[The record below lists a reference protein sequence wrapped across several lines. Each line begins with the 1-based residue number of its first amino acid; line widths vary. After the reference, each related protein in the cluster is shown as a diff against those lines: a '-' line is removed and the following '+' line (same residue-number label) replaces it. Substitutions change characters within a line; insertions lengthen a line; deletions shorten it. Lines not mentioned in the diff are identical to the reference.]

1 METRANYAVIGAF
14 VIVATLAV
22 AAFVL
27 WLGQSQFQR
36 DYKAYDIVFEGPVS
50 LEDGSAVRYIGI
62 KVGEVST
69 VRIDRADPSKVRARI
84 RIDRETP
91 VKTDSTA
98 SIQLAGITGVTFVQI
113 SAGSPTA
120 RLLEAKAGEPVPVI
134 KAEKT
139 QLDQIV
145 AGGAQVLG
153 QASDAMERVKTLL
166 TDENVES
173 ISTSL
178 KNIET
183 ITTKL
188 AADDGLI
195 DQATGTMKDL
205 SRASNEFAS
214 ASQSLGT
221 LSTNANEEL
230 AGLSGQLDSL
240 LTEVSKVV
248 ASADAVMAQGG
259 DTVRVVNTLLEGPA
273 TGVVEDSR
281 LAAQDL
287 RILISRMDR
296 LTRELEQNPQSML
309 VGEPVPY
316 EDKR

>member
-1 METRANYAVIGAF
+1 MIRAE
-14 VIVATLAV
+14 
-22 AAFVL
+22 
-27 WLGQSQFQR
+27 R
-36 DYKAYDIVFEGPVS
+36 
-50 LEDGSAVRYIGI
+50 
-62 KVGEVST
+62 
-69 VRIDRADPSKVRARI
+69 
-84 RIDRETP
+84 
-91 VKTDSTA
+91 
-98 SIQLAGITGVTFVQI
+98 
-113 SAGSPTA
+113 
-120 RLLEAKAGEPVPVI
+120 
-134 KAEKT
+134 T

-153 QASDAMERVKTLL
+153 QANDTMERVKKLL

-173 ISTSL
+173 ISASL

-205 SRASNEFAS
+205 SRASNEFAT
-214 ASQSLGT
+214 ASEAAAVF
-221 LSTNANEEL
+221 STNANEEL
-230 AGLSGQLDSL
+230 AGLSGQLDEL
-240 LTEVSKVV
+240 LAEVGKVV
-248 ASADAVMAQGG
+248 SSAETVMAQGG
-259 DTVRVVNTLLEGPA
+259 ETVRVVNGLLEGPA

-296 LTRELEQNPQSML
+296 LTREIEQNPQSML